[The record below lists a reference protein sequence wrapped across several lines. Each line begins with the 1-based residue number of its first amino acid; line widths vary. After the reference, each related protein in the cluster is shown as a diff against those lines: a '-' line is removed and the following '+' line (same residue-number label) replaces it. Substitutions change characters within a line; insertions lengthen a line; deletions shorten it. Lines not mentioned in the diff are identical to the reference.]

1 MYTVVGNYGED
12 SEKILGDYP
21 LSSKG
26 GQKEWDAVRYL
37 ELSTE
42 MRKICS
48 DCCVASGDE
57 ELLSSN
63 PAVIIERHHHIL
75 TKGGK
80 VKNHFAP
87 HCDHEGPASGP
98 CRSILYY
105 YQIDEGIEDV
115 GLHFYE
121 WKDKTSGVIDV
132 KTSKETFIP
141 KSGDVVTFG
150 DNIPHCPG
158 EFKTDS
164 EIPRVRGLF
173 AIFIKYPSEKE
184 ETPHKSSW
192 MSCLPC
198 FWCYSESGL

>member
-1 MYTVVGNYGED
+1 MYTFVGNYGED

-21 LSSKG
+21 LADLAE
-26 GQKEWDAVRYL
+26 KERNAVRYL

-42 MRKICS
+42 MRKVCS

-87 HCDHEGPASGP
+87 HCDHEGPAWGP

-105 YQIDEGIEDV
+105 YQIDKGIEDV

-121 WKDKTSGVIDV
+121 WTDEASGVIDQERP
-132 KTSKETFIP
+132 KETFIP

-150 DNIPHCPG
+150 NNIPHCPG

-164 EIPRVRGLF
+164 VLPRVRGLF
-173 AIFIKYPSEKE
+173 AIFIKYPGEKE
-184 ETPHKSSW
+184 ETPPKSSW

-198 FWCYSESGL
+198 FSC